1 MKLYHSL
8 KNLNAFA
15 KGSVVTLG
23 NFDGV
28 HRGHQMILEKLNTIA
43 QEQALPSVLI
53 TFEPQPKEYFNPET
67 APARLTSLREKV
79 FLLQQFSLQN
89 LLCLRFN
96 NELANLSAEDFISKI
111 LLEKLQV
118 RHLLVGDDFRFGYQ
132 RKGDVALLHQYAT
145 REKFTISVLPKVE
158 FGAEVISSTRIRT
171 ALKEGDLTEAAKL
184 LGRPYSISGRVVAGD
199 KRGRQ
204 LGFPTA
210 NIRLQR
216 LVSPVH
222 GVYAVRVKGY
232 NNRDLYGVANIGSR
246 PTIAGKQFLLETHIF
261 DFNETIYGQSLAI
274 ELLQQI
280 RSEKKFAS
288 LDELKLQIADDVTQA
303 KAIIAA
309 LIKV

>member
-1 MKLYHSL
+1 MNFYHSL
-8 KNLNAFA
+8 KNLNAFPN
-15 KGSVVTLG
+15 GSVVTLG

-28 HRGHQMILEKLNTIA
+28 HRGHQVILEKLAACAKQRN
-43 QEQALPSVLI
+43 LPSVLI

-79 FLLQQFSLQN
+79 LWLQQFSLQN

-96 NELANLSAEDFISKI
+96 EQLANLSAEDFISKI
-111 LLEKLQV
+111 LLEKLRV
-118 RHLLVGDDFRFGYQ
+118 RQLLVGDDFRFGYQ
-132 RKGDVALLHQYAT
+132 RKGDIALLEKYAA
-145 REKFTISVLPKVE
+145 ENHFIVSVVPKLEYGSDV
-158 FGAEVISSTRIRT
+158 VSSTRIRA
-171 ALKEGDLTEAAKL
+171 ALKNADLTEAAEL

-232 NNRDLYGVANIGSR
+232 NNRVLYGVANIGSR

-261 DFNETIYGQSLAI
+261 DFNADLYGQHLEI
-274 ELLQQI
+274 ELLQKI
-280 RSEKKFAS
+280 RAEKKFTS
-288 LDELKLQIADDVTQA
+288 LDELKAQIIEDATKA
-303 KAIIAA
+303 KDIIAE